1 MPTIELTFND
11 LKHLPSMQI
20 GDIAFYATPNAE
32 LGGFQNADQS
42 DIVTI
47 GEITDIVQTSNSVN
61 QVIEIPEDLTEI
73 STTTTI
79 LNSLG
84 VNNFSFKITCD
95 ISADT
100 TPPTETDF
108 IFFAKD
114 NRANMSSILGY
125 YGAVKFKNNS
135 EVKAEMFSAACEI
148 DESSK

>member
-1 MPTIELTFND
+1 MPTFELTFND
-11 LKHLPSMQI
+11 LEFLPSVQI
-20 GDIAFYATPNAE
+20 GDIAFYATPATE
-32 LGGFQNADQS
+32 SGGFQSAAQS

-47 GEITDIVQTSNSVN
+47 GEITGILQNSNNVDN
-61 QVIEIPEDLTEI
+61 LFLNPQFTPYEEQFETI
-73 STTTTI
+73 TTT
-79 LNSLG
+79 
-84 VNNFSFKITCD
+84 FKITCE

-135 EVKAEMFSAACEI
+135 TVKAEMYSTACEI